1 MNVFQEFIMIFIT
14 PPAQE
19 YRRRGYSVS
28 MDVAPHHMYPV
39 TTLVYIEFLQVLY
52 ETREVNS
59 IPPLILLLSSVTQA

>member
-1 MNVFQEFIMIFIT
+1 
-14 PPAQE
+14 
-19 YRRRGYSVS
+19 
-28 MDVAPHHMYPV
+28 V